1 MSGDEVYLR
10 HILEAIEAIEEDLRG
25 TTRELLEEDRKT
37 RSAIVRELEI
47 IGEAANNLTAEFRD
61 SHPDVPA
68 QEMVGMRNKLI
79 HEYFGVD
86 LDVVWKTVKEDLP
99 VLKRAI
105 QKTLTA

>member
-25 TTRELLEEDRKT
+25 ATRESLEEDRKT

-47 IGEAANNLTAEFRD
+47 IGDAASNLSSEIRD
-61 SHPDVPA
+61 AHPSVHA

-86 LDVVWKTVKEDLP
+86 LDIVWKTVTDDLP

-105 QKTLTA
+105 Q